1 MNQPTSPKRTLKLY
15 TFSALFGI
23 IGAILTIGTVYILD
37 ELIKLVWEHGFN
49 TDLSN
54 PSRTIAS
61 LFVLLAFGLV
71 IGLYSKKFG
80 TAKSSIE
87 SVIEDALEHG
97 YTDWRRGAKEVV
109 TGLLSIAS
117 GASLGPEA
125 PAAVVTAGVA
135 SMATEKSTND
145 IELKRTLTLSSVAG
159 MLGSLLSSPFLATT
173 MFIESAKDHLARLKT
188 IISYSFIA
196 GAFGMATFYFL
207 FNTLYVLD
215 FGIPVYNG
223 PTGADLAKAFAF
235 GLIGA
240 IFTLVIGIIMRTI
253 EPIFKRLDKK
263 IVTRSLI
270 GAAIAGTIAFALPLT
285 MFSGQ
290 HTLSTLVA
298 NAATASI
305 ISLLLLAF
313 GKMIATLVLIRSGF
327 FGGPIFPAVFA
338 GAALG
343 IALNGAFDAPLA
355 VAISSTV
362 AGIITVSLRQP
373 LSAAVLV
380 LAISGASNVAPVALA
395 VAAGMLIVGAVELKQ
410 KQAQVA
416 TAK

>member
-1 MNQPTSPKRTLKLY
+1 MTQQTTPKKTLKLY
-15 TFSALFGI
+15 IFSALFGI
-23 IGAILTIGTVYILD
+23 IGAILTIGTVFILD

-49 TDLSN
+49 MDINDPT
-54 PSRTIAS
+54 RTVTS
-61 LFVLLAFGLV
+61 LVVLLAFGLI

-87 SVIEDALEHG
+87 TVIEDALEHG
-97 YTDWRRGAKEVV
+97 SINWRKGAKDIV

-145 IELKRTLTLSSVAG
+145 IEFKRALTLSSIAG
-159 MLGSLLSSPFLATT
+159 MLGSLLSSPFLATS
-173 MFIESAKDHLARLKT
+173 MFIETAKDHLARLKS
-188 IISYSFIA
+188 IISYSLIA

-207 FNTLYVLD
+207 FNTLYVFD
-215 FGIPVYNG
+215 FGIPAYYG
-223 PTGADLAKAFAF
+223 PTGSDLIKAFGF
-235 GLIGA
+235 GLVGA
-240 IFTLVIGIIMRTI
+240 IFAIVIGIIMRTA
-253 EPIFKRLDKK
+253 EPVFKKLDDRV
-263 IVTRSLI
+263 VTRSLI

-290 HTLSTLVA
+290 HTMPTLIS

-313 GKMIATLVLIRSGF
+313 GKMIATVVLIRSGF
-327 FGGPIFPAVFA
+327 FGGPIFPAIFA

-343 IALNGAFDAPLA
+343 IALNGALDAPLA
-355 VAISSTV
+355 VAISSTI

-380 LAISGASNVAPVALA
+380 LAISGATNVAPVVLA
-395 VAAGMLIVGAVELKQ
+395 VAAGMLIVGMVELKQ
-410 KQAQVA
+410 KHAQA
-416 TAK
+416 TSAK